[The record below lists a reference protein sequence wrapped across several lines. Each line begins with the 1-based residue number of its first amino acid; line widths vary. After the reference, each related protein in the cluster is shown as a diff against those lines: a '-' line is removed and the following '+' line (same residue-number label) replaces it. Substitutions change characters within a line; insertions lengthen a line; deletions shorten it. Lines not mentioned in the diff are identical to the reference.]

1 MRYNLLGVL
10 AMLLWSACAQVV
22 APSGGVV
29 DQKGPILVSCEP
41 ANKSTQVNP
50 KHIRIRFNE
59 YIVNKDLGN
68 QLLVSPPLPQAPD
81 ISVKNKTLHLTLPDS
96 LLPNTTYCLYLGKG
110 IADLTEGNV
119 TEPITYVFSTGA
131 ALDSGWISGTVV
143 NAKDGQPL
151 KDANLQ
157 LYRNSRWIS
166 DSLPYA
172 SNPDFIGRT
181 NAQGQFRLDYLRPGS
196 YRVLALADANTDYR
210 ITPPDEAIAFMEQ
223 AVQLDT
229 NLRDLKLESFVET
242 PKRVYLKQSSQTPGK
257 IKLCFNRR
265 VQSLTYKNL
274 RTKKLPEFLTEWTSG
289 IDTLT
294 LWLKDTVGV
303 DSVCLA
309 LEEGG
314 QPFDTLSMKIS
325 RKDEKGKGKGSG
337 ASKLSLSCSC
347 NAEQPALPGDSLWLI
362 SGSPI
367 ARMDTSRIVWKRRI
381 PGLSLG
387 TTRLFSRRYK
397 AAQNLMAD
405 STYSVTFLPG
415 AFSDLL
421 GATHDTLV
429 VKCPVMA
436 ENKTGNLVL
445 EVEWPKEGGS
455 GVLEISNVKGQVVER
470 IPFSG
475 SKRFSWKHLL
485 PGTYNFTIIE
495 DRNGNGR
502 WDTGSFLE
510 HRQPERIFRMI
521 SPPVVRANWDVESV
535 WEPHKSEK
543 K

>member
-151 KDANLQ
+151 KDANIQ

-367 ARMDTSRIVWKRRI
+367 ARLDTSRIVWKRRI

-387 TTRLFSRRYK
+387 TSRLFTRRYK

-405 STYSVTFLPG
+405 STYAVTFLPG

-445 EVEWPKEGGS
+445 EVEWPKEGGY
-455 GVLEISNVKGQVVER
+455 GVLERSNVKGQVVER

-535 WEPHKSEK
+535 WEPHKPEK